1 MGTQLIANHREGA
14 EIYHG
19 ESLCKQKSLDLLSEI
34 ELPKGLLPLNDLI
47 EVGYNRTTGFVWLK
61 QKNRT
66 DHRFRAIGRNVSY
79 DNEVTAFV
87 ENHRMRRLTG
97 VKSKEILIWISI
109 SEIYVNDPNSG
120 KITFG
125 TPAGLSRTFPISAFE
140 LEESKD
146 KK

>member
-14 EIYHG
+14 EIYND
-19 ESLCKQKSLDLLSEI
+19 ESLCKQKSLDILSEI

-47 EVGYNRTTGFVWLK
+47 EVGYNRITGFVWLK

-79 DNEVTAFV
+79 DKEVTAFV

-97 VKSKEILIWISI
+97 VKSKEILIWVSI

-125 TPAGLSRTFPISAFE
+125 TPTGLSRTFPISAFE